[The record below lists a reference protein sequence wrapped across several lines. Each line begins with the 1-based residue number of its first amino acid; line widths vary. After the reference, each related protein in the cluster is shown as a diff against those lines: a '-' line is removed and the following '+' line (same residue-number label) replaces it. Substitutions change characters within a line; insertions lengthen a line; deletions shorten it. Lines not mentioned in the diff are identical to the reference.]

1 MPSELVVALQEA
13 NREIRGLMTT
23 LSENSVEANNV
34 ALPPG
39 ELQALS
45 RKLSRVAKLLG
56 RVSPAP
62 PEQEALQAAISEY
75 TGNLE
80 TLKGVLGRVQDSLGK
95 RRDQFKKDFEQLN
108 SARAWLETFR
118 ATNGT

>member
-13 NREIRGLMTT
+13 NREIRGLVTR
-23 LSENSVEANNV
+23 LSEGSAEANNV
-34 ALPPG
+34 PLPPG

-56 RVSPAP
+56 RVSPAQ

-95 RRDQFKKDFEQLN
+95 QRDQFKKDFEQLN